1 MRQFCTDFNILQN
14 HIIPILILTTNF
26 LGQQWT
32 HKGSLNLPH
41 MIIGR
46 IDSYLTISFGGF
58 RGNTFRTLSD
68 LNDHNITV
76 STSNLIAKM
85 QHDTS

>member
-1 MRQFCTDFNILQN
+1 MDSKI
-14 HIIPILILTTNF
+14 
-26 LGQQWT
+26 
-32 HKGSLNLPH
+32 SLNLPH

-46 IDSYLTISFGGF
+46 IDSCLTILFGGF
-58 RGNTFRTLSD
+58 MGNTFRTLSD

>member
-1 MRQFCTDFNILQN
+1 
-14 HIIPILILTTNF
+14 
-26 LGQQWT
+26 
-32 HKGSLNLPH
+32 

-46 IDSYLTISFGGF
+46 IDSCLTKLFGGF
-58 RGNTFRTLSD
+58 MGNTFRTLSD

>member
-1 MRQFCTDFNILQN
+1 
-14 HIIPILILTTNF
+14 
-26 LGQQWT
+26 
-32 HKGSLNLPH
+32 

-46 IDSYLTISFGGF
+46 IDNHLIILFGGF
-58 RGNTFRTLSD
+58 MGNTFRTLSD

-85 QHDTS
+85 QHDTSWACASFTTSFLTQRNCSPPIKRIYNVVY

>member
-1 MRQFCTDFNILQN
+1 MN
-14 HIIPILILTTNF
+14 
-26 LGQQWT
+26 
-32 HKGSLNLPH
+32 
-41 MIIGR
+41 IGR
-46 IDSYLTISFGGF
+46 IDNHLIILFGGF
-58 RGNTFRTLSD
+58 MGNTFRTLSD